1 MVLLY
6 ITLILIAIFDN
17 GNTKCATFECK
28 STGSLKECGHERIP
42 AQDCQEGHSF
52 GFKNST
58 IWVHLKC
65 AGKFKVC
72 FDSASRF
79 SCDNQRLESIK
90 KKKWKKIDLNNN
102 LVVMTVWKKRSPTKP
117 CIAHKTYGRS
127 GKRAWVD
134 RGCKALFRFC
144 VRSLTNKIWSYFTL
158 NMSSSYSG
166 ICRNCRVNIHGGQR
180 FCENCGFKIE
190 ANTST
195 VVCLGKL
202 ENGNQCNGLLR
213 NNASFC
219 QNCGTPSHILAQAQA
234 PALNM
239 IVADSKSL
247 STISTDDED
256 GDILKMSDAVL
267 EDEAQDSVSNMGGAS
282 LNTISTDDEDGDIWK
297 MSDVVLED
305 EALDN
310 QTLYADLYNQLGS
323 EGPSRTEASIEER
336 LNRWE
341 TEEIQFGIIGRSA
354 MGKSTFINLM
364 LNLSPGDSGYAAVG
378 QGDCTKSIK
387 IYEHP
392 MFSKFK
398 LVDFPGFGTINMT
411 KEQFLVKFN
420 SVNLDYFFVFFDTVF
435 MEEDAWIVTELKKR
449 GIAYSFVRSKID
461 RVVDEARKMGTNEQ
475 QAIGTK
481 RRELEDT
488 MARNIILRGTKLF
501 LISSF
506 REYFYCGDLIRLLQH
521 ITSIIPQGKMEALL
535 FFLPLLT
542 PELILLK
549 CNTLRKRIK
558 FVAFAAGAVSAIPI
572 PLIDLPVNIAIVT
585 REVRRYI
592 RILHLDHKYV
602 KKVPGIKHPSLK
614 ENNAL
619 ESIRA
624 QFIKCLKLGAVAAVS
639 QLDWVLPGI
648 GSAIAGPSA
657 IVFVAHHL
665 NSELKVLRADAG
677 VVYDYLSNQKSQ
689 T

>member
-256 GDILKMSDAVL
+256 GDILKMSDA
-267 EDEAQDSVSNMGGAS
+267 
-282 LNTISTDDEDGDIWK
+282 
-297 MSDVVLED
+297 VLED